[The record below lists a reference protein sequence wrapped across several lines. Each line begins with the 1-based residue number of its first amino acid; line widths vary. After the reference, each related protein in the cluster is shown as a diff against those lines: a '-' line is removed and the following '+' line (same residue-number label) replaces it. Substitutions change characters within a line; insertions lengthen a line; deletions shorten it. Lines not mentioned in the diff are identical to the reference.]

1 MRSTILFSPL
11 IFYSSCAFNSPA
23 GPSCL
28 LRQRHNQASTWCFA
42 EGDPLRAATGI
53 RPSLHPTT
61 INAIAEALKLRCTDD
76 PEFPMRVSDTVKPLD
91 VAIASGK
98 LATAAL
104 AKRAKASEQDGMA
117 FDSEEQQTVAGRV
130 IGVVMRFDELERLL
144 VQKTQSVG
152 WIKKYNE
159 WASFGVLEDETNVD
173 NRIREDPLFAVN
185 RAECLLALFL
195 NTVEIPTLEKV
206 KQEVAGG
213 STIDFID
220 ADRLQVL
227 TMESL

>member
-1 MRSTILFSPL
+1 
-11 IFYSSCAFNSPA
+11 
-23 GPSCL
+23 
-28 LRQRHNQASTWCFA
+28 
-42 EGDPLRAATGI
+42 
-53 RPSLHPTT
+53 
-61 INAIAEALKLRCTDD
+61 
-76 PEFPMRVSDTVKPLD
+76 MRVSDTVKPLD